1 MYESGACTPYKLCLA
16 CSVVTGRAPW
26 GHRRRASLGLY
37 GHARELRGKLEE
49 VVGVVPR
56 VCGGRGGGGGG
67 DQGRSESSPART
79 RLHLRVPAVE
89 LRGELRGDLR
99 VISVHLRGLS
109 VAEAGRGWRPSRAA
123 SGGRRLVGG
132 VWREASGGRGARG
145 GAHLGAGLGAARAS
159 TLEGKRAV
167 GAACRAQ
174 SSATTL
180 PGRVFCESSSSS
192 PLPARFP
199 PVLAAPLVMGLLCGL
214 TVTRARTLTPPQAP
228 NPTLTL
234 P

>member
-123 SGGRRLVGG
+123 SGGRRLAGG
-132 VWREASGGRGARG
+132 VWWEGRPRRRASRRWTRRGAGIHAGREARRGRG
-145 GAHLGAGLGAARAS
+145 L
-159 TLEGKRAV
+159 
-167 GAACRAQ
+167 
-174 SSATTL
+174 SSAVL
-180 PGRVFCESSSSS
+180 CYYSPWASILRV
-192 PLPARFP
+192 
-199 PVLAAPLVMGLLCGL
+199 VLS
-214 TVTRARTLTPPQAP
+214 
-228 NPTLTL
+228 
-234 P
+234 

>member
-67 DQGRSESSPART
+67 RSGP
-79 RLHLRVPAVE
+79 V
-89 LRGELRGDLR
+89 GELARQNASASQSARSGAQRGAQRGSQSDLSASQR
-99 VISVHLRGLS
+99 ALS
-109 VAEAGRGWRPSRAA
+109 GRGWPRLAAVPSCVWWEA

-132 VWREASGGRGARG
+132 AP
-145 GAHLGAGLGAARAS
+145 GAARI
-159 TLEGKRAV
+159 
-167 GAACRAQ
+167 
-174 SSATTL
+174 SAL
-180 PGRVFCESSSSS
+180 DSARRGHPRWKGSAPWARPVERSPLLLLSLGEYSASS
-192 PLPARFP
+192 PLL
-199 PVLAAPLVMGLLCGL
+199 VLSQHASHPCW
-214 TVTRARTLTPPQAP
+214 PHHW
-228 NPTLTL
+228 
-234 P
+234 